1 MTVITTGSHPK
12 ALWPGVKRWWG
23 VGYGEHPEQYKQ
35 LYNIKTSSQN
45 YEEDVQTIGMGQ
57 ADVKNEGQAASYD
70 TISQGYVSR
79 YVHTAF
85 TKGFIV
91 TYEEQKDNLY
101 EKVSGSRSKAVGF
114 AMRQTKETVGANP
127 YNRAFDSS
135 YVGGDGKELLATDHP
150 TDSGDQSNEL
160 AVAADF
166 SEGALEDLLIQI
178 GKAEDHVGNNIS
190 LMGEKLIVPVDLQF
204 ETCRVLDSVLQSGT
218 ANNDV
223 NALNY
228 KGLLPGGVAINNYL
242 TDIDAWF
249 VMTNCTEGMTMYQR
263 DNITL
268 TQDNDFDTM
277 NLKAFSYDRYSVGW
291 TDWRGL
297 YGSAGA

>member
-1 MTVITTGSHPK
+1 MGVITTGSHPK

-23 VGYGEHPEQYKQ
+23 IGYGEHPEQYKQ
-35 LYNIKTSSQN
+35 LFDIMSSTQN
-45 YEEDVQTIGMGQ
+45 YEEDVQNIGMGK
-57 ADVKNEGQAASYD
+57 ANVKNEGQSVSYD
-70 TISQGYVSR
+70 TISQGFTSR

-91 TYEEQKDNLY
+91 TFEEQRDNLY
-101 EKVSGSRSKAVGF
+101 EKVSGSRAKATGF
-114 AMRQTKETVGANP
+114 AMRQTKETVGANV

-135 YVGGDGKELLATDHP
+135 YTGGDGKELLATDHP
-150 TDSGDQSNEL
+150 TDTGDQSNEL

-178 GKAEDHVGNNIS
+178 GKSEDHVGNKIA
-190 LMGEKLIVPVDLQF
+190 LMGQKLIVPVDLQF

-218 ANNDV
+218 GNNDV

-228 KGLLPGGVAINNYL
+228 KGLLPGGVAINNYF
-242 TDIDAWF
+242 TDVDAWF
-249 VMTNCTEGMTMYQR
+249 VMTNCPEGMTMYQR
-263 DNITL
+263 DNIGL
-268 TQDNDFDTM
+268 QEDNDFDTM

-291 TDWRGL
+291 TDFRGM